1 MQEMRDIAEGN
12 LVPGQAIDLALLLD
26 LEARYENLR
35 SARSLSPGVL
45 STAQDLHKKQQAYEN
60 FRAKLQVY
68 NQQYAPPHVP
78 EVMLNRP
85 DRLGKWCRRMRN
97 VYLRVEHD
105 PQAHYPAHLLEK
117 AYRCADWLAAKL
129 RKDRVSR
136 SAPLGTIGA
145 ALQDPE
151 ALAQWCDDLAT
162 VWHADRQQ

>member
-1 MQEMRDIAEGN
+1 MAEMWEVSEGH
-12 LVPGQAIDLALLLD
+12 LDPAQAIELALLLD

-35 SARSLSPGVL
+35 SARPLSPGML

-60 FRAKLQVY
+60 FRAKLQMY
-68 NQQYAPPHVP
+68 NHQYTPLHVP

-105 PQAHYPAHLLEK
+105 PQAHYPAQLLEK
-117 AYRCADWLAAKL
+117 AYRCADWLATRL

-136 SAPLGTIGA
+136 SAPLGTIQG
-145 ALQDPE
+145 ALQDLE
-151 ALAQWCDDLAT
+151 ALAQWCDGLAT